1 MFFLRCAGSILVSFS
16 NGQPTFTIFTSWNNT
31 PVRSVDILS
40 YKRCVVLCSGYA
52 KNLEMGGL
60 DILTMLIFLLH
71 FISNFE

>member
-60 DILTMLIFLLH
+60 IFLRCWI
-71 FISNFE
+71 FITSYF